1 MYINVSK
8 KTIYTRDIFRGILW
22 KTGEKLYFCQFRCP
36 MAFMRKKAV
45 KILETS
51 EL

>member
-22 KTGEKLYFCQFRCP
+22 KTGEELYFCQFRCP